1 MKALV
6 ATIFTICILLIISIV
21 FIAADSGSGTVIA
34 VTDEPGVVMD
44 LYRHSYLRTISTGKM
59 KTYYTDI
66 DYYAEVMAE
75 DSEIYQIEI
84 TEKEYY
90 TLRTGENIILTTY
103 TTEGGI
109 SKHIYYTYSIQTLD

>member
-6 ATIFTICILLIISIV
+6 ATIFTICILFIVGIV

-44 LYRHSYLRTISTGKM
+44 LYKHSYLRTINAGKT

-66 DYYAEVMAE
+66 DYYAEVMAN
-75 DSEIYQIEI
+75 SEIYQVEI
-84 TEKEYY
+84 TEREYF
-90 TLRTGENIILTTY
+90 TLYTGEEVILTTY

-109 SKHIYYTYSIQTLD
+109 SKHIYYTYAIQPIE

>member
-1 MKALV
+1 MRALV
-6 ATIFTICILLIISIV
+6 ATIFTICILLIVSVV

-44 LYRHSYLRTISTGKM
+44 LYKHSYLRTINAGKT

-66 DYYAEVMAE
+66 DYYAEVMAN
-75 DSEIYQIEI
+75 SEIYQVEI
-84 TEKEYY
+84 TEREYF
-90 TLRTGENIILTTY
+90 TLYTGEEVILTTY

-109 SKHIYYTYSIQTLD
+109 SKHIYYTYAIQPIE